1 MKKGEILDKVY
12 KSNLPSRAK
21 QIMFYLINRA
31 NAEGTCFP
39 SVRTIAKD
47 CGVSERTVQR
57 TMKVLLEAGF
67 VIKENRYRDNGG
79 QSSNLYK
86 LQVEPENNIDS
97 QSDTNEGKV
106 NEENVKSEEEKNGD
120 IESIGTITFHDYIE
134 VNKAKENH
142 LEMEKEI
149 VLNILVQKPSCDS
162 NYTKKPKCHSML
174 FKKIGKKVII
184 SKKALPLN
192 YICHGVGDNLY
203 PP

>member
-31 NAEGTCFP
+31 NTEGTCFP
-39 SVRTIAKD
+39 SVRTIATD

-86 LQVEPENNIDS
+86 LQIELENKVDN
-97 QSDTNEGKV
+97 QPDTYEGKV
-106 NEENVKSEEEKNGD
+106 KEENIESEEEKND
-120 IESIGTITFHDYIE
+120 DLKNIETITFSDYIE
-134 VNKAKENH
+134 VNKTNENH
-142 LEMEKEI
+142 LDMGKETAF
-149 VLNILVQKPSCDS
+149 NILLHKPSCDS
-162 NYTKKPKCHSML
+162 NYTKKPKWHPKS
-174 FKKIGKKVII
+174 FKKTGKKVNIFRK
-184 SKKALPLN
+184 SLPLN
-192 YICHGVGDNLY
+192 YVCHGVGDNLY

>member
-31 NAEGTCFP
+31 DTEGTCFP
-39 SVRTIAKD
+39 SVRTIGKD
-47 CGVSERTVQR
+47 CGVSQRTVQR

-86 LQVEPENNIDS
+86 LQIEPENKVDN
-97 QSDTNEGKV
+97 QPDTCEGKV
-106 NEENVKSEEEKNGD
+106 KEENIESDEEKNDGMKS
-120 IESIGTITFHDYIE
+120 IETVTFDNYIE
-134 VNKAKENH
+134 VNERKENY
-142 LEMEKEI
+142 LNMVKET
-149 VLNILVQKPSCDS
+149 VFNILVQKTSCDS
-162 NYTKKPKCHSML
+162 NYTKKPKCHPML
-174 FKKIGKKVII
+174 FKEIDKNTKIFRK
-184 SKKALPLN
+184 SLPLN
-192 YICHGVGDNLY
+192 YICRGVGDNLY